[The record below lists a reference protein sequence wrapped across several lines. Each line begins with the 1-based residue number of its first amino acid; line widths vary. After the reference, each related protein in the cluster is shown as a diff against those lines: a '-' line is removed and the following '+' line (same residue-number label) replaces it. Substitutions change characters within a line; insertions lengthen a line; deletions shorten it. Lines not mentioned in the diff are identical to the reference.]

1 MVPNERGEPQISPLF
16 AGSEQLRSQ
25 QEKKSG
31 GGGGGVCCGLR
42 PPFQHC
48 QSLGYVNRALMSP
61 AQGGHPG

>member
-31 GGGGGVCCGLR
+31 GGGGGGCAVV
-42 PPFQHC
+42 
-48 QSLGYVNRALMSP
+48 SALPSSIASP
-61 AQGGHPG
+61 SAM